1 MTAHL
6 WSLGHAFTTKLIYT
20 TKPVYHE
27 ATLLSTIIQSAKKS
41 YVKMTLEEGYYEI
54 VAQNVE

>member
-27 ATLLSTIIQSAKKS
+27 ATLLSTIIQSAKIS
-41 YVKMTLEEGYYEI
+41 HVKMKLE
-54 VAQNVE
+54 